1 MLCEGTSE
9 LQTREQTRDLGK
21 LCPGAGISCPLFLGA
36 GAGWGVHG
44 VILVGVE
51 VLEVPGL
58 ARVPPPPPR
67 RGVLIA
73 AFPPG
78 GIPAGLVLGAL
89 EA

>member
-1 MLCEGTSE
+1 MS
-9 LQTREQTRDLGK
+9 K
-21 LCPGAGISCPLFLGA
+21 HGISGSCALEQGSCAPFSLALVQA
-36 GAGWGVHG
+36 GDVHG

>member
-21 LCPGAGISCPLFLGA
+21 LCPGAGILCPLFLGA

-51 VLEVPGL
+51 VLELPGL

-67 RGVLIA
+67 SGVLIA